1 MATPPRRLTD
11 ADVRILRVLQR
22 EGRISNAELAERVGL
37 SASPCLRRLKQ
48 LEREGIIQGYA
59 ARLDRGKLGLGIEA
73 FVRVNIERHKDADTD
88 AFEREVRRLP
98 EVVGVW
104 MMAGDMDFLLHVV
117 VPDLEAYG
125 RFTRD
130 RLIRLPVVKDV
141 HTSFVIEAVKERGD
155 LPIGLE

>member
-1 MATPPRRLTD
+1 MAKPARRLTG
-11 ADVRILRVLQR
+11 ADLRILQVLQR

-37 SASPCLRRLKQ
+37 SPSPCLRRLKQ
-48 LEREGIIQGYA
+48 LESEGYIRGYA
-59 ARLDRGKLGLGIEA
+59 ALLDRGRLGLGIEG

-117 VPDLEAYG
+117 VTDLEAYG

-130 RLIRLPVVKDV
+130 QLIRLPGVKDV
-141 HTSFVIEAVKERGD
+141 HTSFVIEAIKERGD
-155 LPIGLE
+155 LPLTLE

>member
-1 MATPPRRLTD
+1 MARPTRRLTA
-11 ADVRILRVLQR
+11 ADIRILQVLQR

-37 SASPCLRRLKQ
+37 SPSPCLRRLKQ
-48 LEREGIIQGYA
+48 LESEGYIQGYA
-59 ARLDRGKLGLGIEA
+59 AQLDRGRLGLDIEA

-104 MMAGDMDFLLHVV
+104 MMAGDMDFLLRVV
-117 VPDLEAYG
+117 VADLEAYG

-130 RLIRLPVVKDV
+130 RLLRLPGVKDI
-141 HTSFVIEAVKERGD
+141 HTSFVIEAVRDRGD
-155 LPIGLE
+155 FPLDLE